1 MIFKKLKLIIGII
14 GVLICLVF
22 MLKTLKRDRYL
33 QNCKTSDIILIKK
46 YPTLLI
52 YTYGK
57 LSELDNDSYITY
69 NDFLYYTRHF
79 IDSINKLSSVS
90 DTLDSL
96 HYIYVSNKKK
106 VCIMFNDSS
115 TQEISF
121 EIKDTTFDF
130 GSYLILNKG
139 KHFNYGVIIDPFEVE
154 HYISIVR
161 KNNQ

>member
-1 MIFKKLKLIIGII
+1 MIFKKLKLIIGIM
-14 GVLICLVF
+14 GTLICLVF
-22 MLKTLKRDRYL
+22 MLKNLMRDRYL

-69 NDFLYYTRHF
+69 NDFLYYTRYF

-96 HYIYVSNKKK
+96 NYIYVSNKKK
-106 VCIMFNDSS
+106 VCIMFNDNSI
-115 TQEISF
+115 QEISF

-130 GSYLILNKG
+130 GSYLILNKE
-139 KHFNYGVIIDPFEVE
+139 KHFNYGVIIDPFEIE
-154 HYISIVR
+154 HYISIIR